1 MTGGRGPKIVAV
13 EPVAATRARIAAVA
27 GVVALFAAWEVAGR
41 AGLAGGFVLTPGDAI
56 APLLDTDDRPIYV
69 RSAAATFSAAAQGL
83 LYGGGLA
90 VLAALVADQ
99 VRVLRS
105 AVDRLAALANS
116 APWVAVGPIVLLV
129 AGAEAGP
136 VAIAAIAVFFYV
148 FVATA
153 RGLAASP
160 RSSHEWFTSLGA
172 GRLRRLGSLQVPRAL
187 PALAEGLKLAAP
199 AALAGAV
206 YGEWYG
212 AERGL
217 GVLLVNGMRSARPE
231 PIWAAALICAAG
243 GLVAYGVLA
252 ALQLAA
258 KRRFGGTLAGHE
270 TPRRPRP
277 VTAVVEIVAFTAL
290 AIGAWTAWIRLGEVS
305 PLVAPGPERV
315 WDDLRDDPG
324 SYLSAIGHTLGTA
337 GLGLLAGS
345 VVGIGLAALCWWSA
359 IVAGITVPG
368 LVLMA
373 ATPLVALFPLFARVF
388 GYSGGTVVV
397 ITSFMVLLPGF
408 VYTRAGLAA
417 ALDGHRDM
425 ARSFGGGR
433 RAVFSAV
440 AVPSALP
447 HLATGLRIAAGSAVV
462 AAVVAESL
470 IGTAGLGVDFTYAYS
485 LLRMPRAFGAAL
497 LIIAVSLAVF
507 AAFGRL
513 ERVIHRRFSPSP

>member
-1 MTGGRGPKIVAV
+1 MR
-13 EPVAATRARIAAVA
+13 RARIAAV
-27 GVVALFAAWEVAGR
+27 GGIALLVLAWELAGR
-41 AGLAGGFVLTPGDAI
+41 AGLADGFVLTPGAAI
-56 APLLDTDDRPIYV
+56 APLGEDRALYA
-69 RSAAATFSAAAQGL
+69 RSAAATFGAAAWGL

-90 VLAALVADQ
+90 VLAALAADQ
-99 VRVLRS
+99 VASLRG

-148 FVATA
+148 FVAAA

-172 GRLRRLGSLQVPRAL
+172 GRVRRLISLQAPRSL
-187 PALAEGLKLAAP
+187 PSLAEGLKLAAP
-199 AALAGAV
+199 AAVAGAV

-231 PIWAAALICAAG
+231 PIWAAALVCATG
-243 GLVAYGVLA
+243 GLIAYGVLA
-252 ALQLAA
+252 ALQNAA
-258 KRRFGGTLAGHE
+258 GRRFGATLAGHE
-270 TPRRPRP
+270 TPRRRGSL
-277 VTAVVEIVAFTAL
+277 VALAEIGLFAAL
-290 AIGAWTAWIRLGEVS
+290 AIGAWEAWIRLGEVS
-305 PLVAPGPERV
+305 PLVAPGPDRV
-315 WDDLRDDPG
+315 LDDLRADPG
-324 SYLSAIGHTLGTA
+324 AYLSAAGHTLGTA
-337 GLGLLAGS
+337 GLGLLIGATT
-345 VVGIGLAALCWWSA
+345 GIALAALCWWSA

-408 VYTRAGLAA
+408 VYTRAGLTA

-425 ARSFGGGR
+425 ARSFGGSR
-433 RAVFSAV
+433 RAVFTEV

-485 LLRMPRAFGAAL
+485 LLRMPRAFGAAV
-497 LIIAVSLAVF
+497 LIVLVSLVVF

-513 ERVIHRRFSPSP
+513 ERLVHGRFSAAP

>member
-1 MTGGRGPKIVAV
+1 MR
-13 EPVAATRARIAAVA
+13 RARVAGVA
-27 GVVALFAAWEVAGR
+27 GVVLLLLGWELAGR
-41 AGLAGGFVLTPGDAI
+41 AGLADGFVLTPGDAI
-56 APLLDTDDRPIYV
+56 APLGEDTAVYA
-69 RSAAATFSAAAQGL
+69 RSAAATFGAAARGL

-90 VLAALVADQ
+90 VLAALAADQ
-99 VRVLRS
+99 VTSLRG

-129 AGAEAGP
+129 AGADAGP

-148 FVATA
+148 FVAAA
-153 RGLAASP
+153 RGLGASP

-172 GRLRRLGSLQVPRAL
+172 GRVRRLISLQAPRAL
-187 PALAEGLKLAAP
+187 PSVAEGVKLAAP

-231 PIWAAALICAAG
+231 PIWAAALVCAAG
-243 GLVAYGVLA
+243 GLIAYGVLA
-252 ALQLAA
+252 GLQHAA
-258 KRRFGGTLAGHE
+258 RRRFGATLAGHR
-270 TPRRPRP
+270 TPRRGH
-277 VTAVVEIVAFTAL
+277 VLVASAEIVVSAAL
-290 AIGAWTAWIRLGEVS
+290 AIGAWEAWIRLGEVS
-305 PLVAPGPERV
+305 PLVAPGPGRV
-315 WDDLRDDPG
+315 LDDLRADPG
-324 SYLSAIGHTLGTA
+324 AYLSAVGHTLGTA
-337 GLGLLAGS
+337 GLGLLIGAT
-345 VVGIGLAALCWWSA
+345 VGITLAALCWWSA

-408 VYTRAGLAA
+408 VYTRAGLTA
-417 ALDGHRDM
+417 ALAGHRDM
-425 ARSFGGGR
+425 ARSFGGSR
-433 RAVFSAV
+433 RAVFTVV

-485 LLRMPRAFGAAL
+485 LLRMPRAFGAAV
-497 LIIAVSLAVF
+497 LIILVSLTVF

-513 ERVIHRRFSPSP
+513 ERLVHQRFSAAP